1 MAGPYATWDSPTP
14 LSIMVG
20 GNSELQNHT
29 NRLVNRLRENRIK
42 VGTEKSKMMPK
53 SANNIRSNISMD
65 S

>member
-1 MAGPYATWDSPTP
+1 MAGPYATWDSPTS
-14 LSIMVG
+14 LLIMVG

-29 NRLVNRLRENRIK
+29 NRLVDRLRENRIK